1 VPPIVCIVG
10 RPKSGKTTLITKLIP
25 ELKRRGYKVATI
37 KHVSHEFKLDTP
49 GKDSWQ
55 HSQAGSECAILS
67 SPHQVAIFQ
76 NVDHDLSPD
85 ELAQL
90 IPGDFDIIL
99 AEGFKRS
106 KELKIE
112 VHRRKVGE
120 LVCSPKELMAVATDE
135 RLPLDVPQFSLDD
148 VAGIVDIIIE
158 GVGARC
164 IVPLHEDETN

>member
-1 VPPIVCIVG
+1 MPPIVCIVG
-10 RPKSGKTTLITKLIP
+10 RPKSGKTTLITKLIS
-25 ELKRRGYKVATI
+25 EFKRRGYKVATI
-37 KHVSHEFKLDTP
+37 KHVAHEFKLDTP

-55 HSQAGSECAILS
+55 HSQAGSECVILS

-90 IPGDFDIIL
+90 IPINFDIVL
-99 AEGFKRS
+99 AEGFKHS

-112 VHRRKVGE
+112 VHRQKVGE
-120 LVCSPKELMAVATDE
+120 LACSPEELMAIITDE

-148 VAGIVDIIIE
+148 VSGIVDMIIE
-158 GVGARC
+158 RVGARC
-164 IVPLHEDETN
+164 ITPLNKDETN